1 MDPHSYLCDVLFN
14 SLDEMKMNQFSAELS
29 NSKRF

>member
-1 MDPHSYLCDVLFN
+1 MDPHSYLCDVLVKSF
-14 SLDEMKMNQFSAELS
+14 DEKMNQFSAELS